1 MLGGNTPITIWN
13 RHGDKYYRTEIPT
26 LCRCKQKTDRHQAG
40 AGEGMVA
47 NIVSSL
53 VFRIPLLFNYL
64 SPHEWQELEDKAGK
78 FTVKTEDY
86 IAIGLHKHEI
96 GGVTVPELRRILGG
110 QIVEVKAVNYSL
122 YARLGKHIRAEG
134 V

>member
-13 RHGDKYYRTEIPT
+13 RHRKKYYRTEIHT
-26 LCRCKQKTDRHQAG
+26 LVRCKQKTAHQHSG
-40 AGEGMVA
+40 AGESMVA

-53 VFRIPLLFNYL
+53 VFRIPLLDNYL
-64 SPHEWQELEDKAGK
+64 SPHEWHELDDKTGK
-78 FTVKTEDY
+78 FTIKAEDY
-86 IAIGLHKHEI
+86 IAIGIHKHEI
-96 GGVTVPELRRILGG
+96 GDVTVPELRRTLGG
-110 QIVEVKAVNYSL
+110 QIVEIKAVNYSL

>member
-13 RHGDKYYRTEIPT
+13 RHGEKYYRTEIHT
-26 LCRCKQKTDRHQAG
+26 LVRCKQKTDRHHSG

-53 VFRIPLLFNYL
+53 VFRIPLLDDYL
-64 SPHEWQELEDKAGK
+64 PPHEWRELDDKAGK
-78 FTVKTEDY
+78 FTVKAEDY
-86 IAIGLHKHEI
+86 IAMGIHKHEI
-96 GGVTVPELRRILGG
+96 GDVTVPELRRILGG
-110 QIVEVKAVNYSL
+110 QIVEVKAVNYNL
-122 YARLGKHIRAEG
+122 LARLGKHIRAEG